1 MHIRGHIVL
10 PLVTQSVRQSFS
22 THLYLH
28 PLELSLTLSEI
39 RIMPHTTALVM
50 RATGAQ
56 GRGTIKHLVN
66 SGWHVHAVVT
76 DASSDRAI
84 ALQSFGPNVTLHQ
97 GTWTDPASM
106 ENAMRGCL
114 ALFLNQM
121 PSFTDGSEV
130 REARV
135 VLDIAKVVGVQHIVF
150 PSTLPLYNPNIREE
164 LKDSP
169 VAPAVL
175 NKGDVEELVKASGIT
190 WTILRPG
197 YFLTNLLPPIV
208 YGMYPEM
215 KDGRKFLNSYGPD
228 CVLTLVD
235 PDDIGAFV
243 TAAFKDSKKF
253 GGQTVNVVGEK
264 MRVDD
269 MLKTLEESSGK
280 LINVVYR
287 TSEET
292 EKAKG
297 NPYVAGNLLCIG
309 LDKYVDMEEVK
320 NWGVPLT
327 SYAQFLEKHK
337 HELKE

>member
-1 MHIRGHIVL
+1 M
-10 PLVTQSVRQSFS
+10 S
-22 THLYLH
+22 
-28 PLELSLTLSEI
+28 
-39 RIMPHTTALVM
+39 HTTALVM

-56 GRGTIKHLVN
+56 GSGAIKHLVKF
-66 SGWHVHAVVT
+66 GWHVHAVVT

-121 PSFTDGSEV
+121 PSFTDDFEV
-130 REARV
+130 CEARV
-135 VLDIAKVVGVQHIVF
+135 VLDIAKAVGVQHVVF
-150 PSTLPLYNPNIREE
+150 PSTLPLCNPNVREE

-190 WTILRPG
+190 WTLLRPG

-215 KDGRKFLNSYGPD
+215 KDRKFLNSYGPD

-243 TAAFKDSKKF
+243 AAAFQDSKKF

-264 MRVDD
+264 TRVDD
-269 MLKTLEESSGK
+269 MLKKLEEFSGR
-280 LINVVYR
+280 LIDVVYR

-297 NPYVAGNLLCIG
+297 NPYVAGHLLCIG

-320 NWGVPLT
+320 RWGVPLT
-327 SYAQFLEKHK
+327 SFAQFLEKHK
-337 HELKE
+337 KELKE